1 MPGDILYRFR
11 FDDDSED
18 VVRVGTTAA
27 MHLATAADYQPPAW
41 AKLAHHQCPHC
52 PLDARE
58 QVWCPVALNIAYVF
72 EQIRP
77 GRSYTPV
84 TLTVGT
90 ALRDY
95 RAQTTLQRAL
105 SSLFGLV
112 CALSDCP
119 HTAPLNPMARS
130 HLPLASD
137 TETFVRALSMMLLRA
152 HLLQQP
158 GSQAVADL
166 ELLYRNLN
174 QLNRSLAQRLASQS
188 EGEPAANALVLLDV
202 LARDVTF
209 ELADQLP
216 SLREMFGIAPA
227 TPLSPDPA
235 P

>member
-1 MPGDILYRFR
+1 MPTDILYRFR
-11 FDDDSED
+11 FADESED
-18 VVRVGTTAA
+18 QVRVG
-27 MHLATAADYQPPAW
+27 AADGAHLTTPASYQPPAW
-41 AKLAHHQCPHC
+41 AQLSHHQCPHC
-52 PLDARE
+52 PLDATR
-58 QVWCPVALNIAYVF
+58 QPWCPVATNIAYVF
-72 EQIRP
+72 EQVRP

-95 RAQTTLQRAL
+95 QAETTLQRAL

-119 HTAPLNPMARS
+119 HTAPLYPMARF

-137 TETFVRALSMMLLRA
+137 TETFVRALSMMLLRT

-158 GSQAVADL
+158 GTQAVAQL
-166 ELLYRNLN
+166 EQLYGNLN
-174 QLNRSLAQRLASQS
+174 QVNRSLAQRMASQS
-188 EGEPAANALVLLDV
+188 EGEPAANAVVLLDV

-216 SLREMFGIAPA
+216 SLRAMFGIASDPPA
-227 TPLSPDPA
+227 
-235 P
+235 